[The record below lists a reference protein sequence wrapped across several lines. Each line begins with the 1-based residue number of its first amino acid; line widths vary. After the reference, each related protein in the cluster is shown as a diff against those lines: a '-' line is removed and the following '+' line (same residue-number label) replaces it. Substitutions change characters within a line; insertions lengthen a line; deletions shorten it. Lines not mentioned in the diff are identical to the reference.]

1 LTAEEWIQYGAMVVA
16 ITALILKWKGM
27 KKFVAVG
34 LFASF
39 YANLWCFIAAH
50 YHLWNYHA
58 NVIVPAVT
66 DFSLSAN
73 FVVVPIIAM
82 FWVRYCPL
90 RFKEMILWAFL
101 CTTVLTGGEVIIER
115 FTEVLKYHSG
125 YDWYYSYVLWFFS
138 WFIWYGFHLWLN
150 DWRRDLDSFFK

>member
-1 LTAEEWIQYGAMVVA
+1 LTLEGWIQYGAMAVV
-16 ITALILKWKGM
+16 IIALILKWKGM

-39 YANLWCFIAAH
+39 YANLWCFIAAN
-50 YHLWNYHA
+50 YHLWNFHA
-58 NVIVPAVT
+58 NVIVLAVT
-66 DFSLSAN
+66 DFSLPVN

-101 CTTVLTGGEVIIER
+101 WTTVLTGSEVVIER
-115 FTEVLKYHSG
+115 FTIV
-125 YDWYYSYVLWFFS
+125 
-138 WFIWYGFHLWLN
+138 
-150 DWRRDLDSFFK
+150 